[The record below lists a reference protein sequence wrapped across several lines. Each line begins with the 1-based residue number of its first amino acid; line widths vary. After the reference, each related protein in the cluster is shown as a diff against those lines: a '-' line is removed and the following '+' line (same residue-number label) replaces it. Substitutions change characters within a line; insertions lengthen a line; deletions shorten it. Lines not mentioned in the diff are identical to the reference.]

1 MKNYL
6 GWRGSVAIL
15 AATDGIIVTVM
26 VNKRHQSGR
35 TGKEASQRRRAVVVV
50 VVVVEKPPLY
60 HDRIAVG
67 RK

>member
-50 VVVVEKPPLY
+50 VVEKPPLY